1 MALKRLKTKQS
12 KRKTCALKYKIL
24 KKVREHKRK
33 VRKEA
38 RKNPK
43 GKSLKSK
50 LIQIPNICPFK
61 EDILKEVAEHKQ
73 RQEDEKQ
80 QRREEWKLERI
91 QQQQKKREKTLEEM
105 VEGAEMRD
113 AIHDAMTD
121 GKTNTSDGGKVY
133 KGEKNTENSLRAYF
147 KEFRKVIE
155 MADVILEV
163 VDARDPLGT
172 RCNEVERAVK
182 SAPGNKRLV
191 VILNKADLVPRE
203 NLDKWLK
210 YLRRT
215 GPATAFKAST
225 QDQNN
230 RLGRRKFGKG
240 VTTEK
245 VLQGS
250 TCVGADLLMSMLAN
264 YCRNKGIKTSIRVGI
279 VGIPNVGKSSIINS
293 LTRGRACNVG
303 CTPGVTRVMQEVELD
318 SKIKLIDCP
327 GIVFTQARNA
337 GEQITSNVLKN
348 AQRVSDVKDPF
359 KVAESILQRASKNY
373 FCRLY
378 DISEYDTPEEF
389 FAKKAA
395 RMGKFLRGGVPD
407 AEGAARSL
415 LNDWNIGKIK
425 YCTQPPES
433 DTNVHISASIV
444 SAEAREFDIENF
456 DQMET
461 DMLNN
466 FTVKVEEAMEIASA
480 GPVQMDKNAM
490 AHIIED
496 ESVNDRDDSDN
507 EAPKAKR
514 GRKETETKVD
524 PEMSLE
530 GNQTCNKDMKQM
542 RKKAKKTNKRNE
554 RKVNAVADVLE
565 NFSLDMSN
573 EKEDYDFETDFS

>member
-12 KRKTCALKYKIL
+12 KRKTCAQKYKIL

-43 GKSLKSK
+43 GKGAKSK

-73 RQEDEKQ
+73 RKEEERLQK
-80 QRREEWKLERI
+80 REEWKLEKI
-91 QQQQKKREKTLEEM
+91 QQKQKSREKTLEEM
-105 VEGAEMRD
+105 VQGAEMRD
-113 AIHDAMTD
+113 AIHDALND
-121 GKTNTSDGGKVY
+121 GKTNASDGGKVY
-133 KGEKNTENSLRAYF
+133 KEAKNTENSLRAYF

-155 MADVILEV
+155 NADVILEV

-172 RCNEVERAVK
+172 RCVEVEKAVK
-182 SAPGNKRLV
+182 AAPGNKRLV
-191 VILNKADLVPRE
+191 VVLNKADLVPRE
-203 NLDKWLK
+203 NLDNWLK
-210 YLRRT
+210 YLRRS

-225 QDQNN
+225 QDQNS

-240 VTTEK
+240 ANTEK
-245 VLQGS
+245 LLQGS
-250 TCVGADLLMSMLAN
+250 PCVGAELLMSMLAN

-303 CTPGVTRVMQEVELD
+303 GTPGVTRVMQEVELD

-327 GIVFTQARNA
+327 GIVFTQTKNDSD
-337 GEQITSNVLKN
+337 QITSNTLKN

-395 RMGKFLRGGVPD
+395 RMGKFRRGGVPD

-415 LNDWNIGKIK
+415 LNDWNTGKIK
-425 YCTQPPES
+425 YCTQPPETDS
-433 DTNVHISASIV
+433 SVHISASIV
-444 SAEAREFDIENF
+444 SDEAREFDIDNLE
-456 DQMET
+456 QMET
-461 DMLNN
+461 DVLNH
-466 FTVKVEEAMEIASA
+466 FTVKVEEVMEVTSS
-480 GPVQMDKNAM
+480 GPVQMDQK

-496 ESVNDRDDSDN
+496 ESVSKMEESDDEDSK
-507 EAPKAKR
+507 PKR
-514 GRKETETKVD
+514 SRKAEKKID
-524 PEMSLE
+524 PEMLLE
-530 GNQTCNKDMKQM
+530 GNQTSNKNLKELQ
-542 RKKAKKTNKRNE
+542 KKAKKKGKRNE
-554 RKVNAVADVLE
+554 KKVNAVADVLE
-565 NFSLDMSN
+565 NFSLDMSGGDQ
-573 EKEDYDFETDFS
+573 DYSFEADFN